1 MTSQESCCK
10 IVDFQ
15 EYLGKKELELQMKQI
30 VNREIM
36 VIVPTQ
42 LSQIVSVGKK
52 LLLGETVTMIKIVAC
67 ALIMTGVVTLSLA
80 KQKKPPE
87 EVVTVPE
94 G

>member
-42 LSQIVSVGKK
+42 LSQ
-52 LLLGETVTMIKIVAC
+52 MY
-67 ALIMTGVVTLSLA
+67 
-80 KQKKPPE
+80 P
-87 EVVTVPE
+87 
-94 G
+94 

>member
-36 VIVPTQ
+36 VIVPHPV
-42 LSQIVSVGKK
+42 IADC
-52 LLLGETVTMIKIVAC
+52 IRR
-67 ALIMTGVVTLSLA
+67 
-80 KQKKPPE
+80 E
-87 EVVTVPE
+87 EAAA

>member
-52 LLLGETVTMIKIVAC
+52 LLLGETVILNLNYLDAETTWILYAASVI
-67 ALIMTGVVTLSLA
+67 
-80 KQKKPPE
+80 P
-87 EVVTVPE
+87 
-94 G
+94 